1 MKYYFQKNYPVI
13 VSLFVLAGLLL
24 INTQQILLQ
33 TGGHY
38 CYPLD
43 DTFIH
48 MSIAK
53 NFALHGMWG
62 INAQE
67 YSAASSSPLYTII
80 LAALFKFGITS
91 IWMPFYVN
99 VFFAILL
106 VITTDKLLQHFGMLA
121 PARLAA
127 LVLIILLVPVTVMV
141 ASGMEHLLHGFL
153 AMLLLYRSVIFLQDE
168 HTSFKEVLLT
178 SVVAGL
184 AIVARFESLF
194 LLAGVMAIG
203 IYNKKWLP
211 AALLFMLSLVPL
223 VIFGSISMQHG
234 GYFLPNSVLLKGSH
248 LGGSIEQFKNSLQ
261 EIIVY
266 KLMFGNNT
274 MVNIFTNRYYPEG
287 SSSLS
292 GTTLVRLL
300 MIIPAL
306 ILVVKPGKQIS
317 QLACIPLVATFLHLA
332 LASVGWLFRYEAYL
346 VAMDLAVIALLCYVY
361 IKQYT
366 VKFRVYTLLEKLI
379 FLFLVVF
386 VFSPLPMRA
395 LGAYHNLPLASRNI
409 YEQQYQM
416 GTFLQQYY
424 KNTAVA
430 ANDIGAVSYLSDN
443 TIVDLWGLGSNTV
456 ANSKLKGHY
465 TPEFLRNFSNQQQVK
480 IAIVY
485 DSWFDSTLLNNWT
498 KIAVWKISNNV
509 ICGSD
514 EVSFYAVDPAAADTL
529 RENLKTFR
537 NQLPADVQIT
547 QQ

>member
-13 VSLFVLAGLLL
+13 ATLLILAGLLL
-24 INTQQILLQ
+24 ITSQQILSQ

-80 LAALFKFGITS
+80 LAALFKIGINS

-99 VFFAILL
+99 VFFAMLL
-106 VITTDKLLQHFGMLA
+106 IITTDKLLQHFRMIA
-121 PARLAA
+121 SARFVTL
-127 LVLIILLVPVTVMV
+127 LLIILLVPVTVMV

-168 HTSFKEVLLT
+168 NINSKQVLLT
-178 SVVAGL
+178 ALVAGL
-184 AIVARFESLF
+184 SIVARFESLF
-194 LLAGVMAIG
+194 LLAGIIAIG
-203 IYNKKWLP
+203 IYNRKWLP
-211 AALLFMLSLVPL
+211 AGLLLLLSLVPL
-223 VIFGSISMQHG
+223 VVFGCISMRHG

-248 LGGSIEQFKNSLQ
+248 LGGSIEQFKSSLQ

-266 KLMFGNNT
+266 KLIFGNNT

-306 ILVVKPGKQIS
+306 ILLAKPGKQIS

-346 VAMDLAVIALLCYVY
+346 VAMDLAVIALLCNVY
-361 IKQYT
+361 IKQLAL
-366 VKFRVYTLLEKLI
+366 KFRLYTLLEKLI
-379 FLFLVVF
+379 FLFLVLF
-386 VFSPLPMRA
+386 VLSPLPMRA

-416 GTFLQQYY
+416 GTFLHQHYEH
-424 KNTAVA
+424 TAVA
-430 ANDIGAVSYLSDN
+430 ANDIGAISYLSDN
-443 TIVDLWGLGSNTV
+443 TIIDLWGLGSNVV
-456 ANSKLKGHY
+456 ANSKLKGYY
-465 TPEFLRNFSNQQQVK
+465 TPDFLNKFSNQQQVK

-485 DSWFDSTLLNNWT
+485 DSWFDSTLLNNWK

-529 RENLKTFR
+529 RENLKAFR
-537 NQLPADVQIT
+537 HHLPADVLIT
-547 QQ
+547 EQ